1 MRHRLHVHAPAE
13 RRAHRLGPQHRPL
26 WLAVASCL
34 GVTLWLGIFPNQALQ
49 YALKGAQQLL
59 R

>member
-1 MRHRLHVHAPAE
+1 M
-13 RRAHRLGPQHRPL
+13 
-26 WLAVASCL
+26 ASCL
-34 GVTLWLGIFPNQALQ
+34 GITLCLGIFPNQALQ